1 MAKPIKDNP
10 VIRGKAAGQIRKMV
24 LCDAV
29 PSAKRI
35 EQNKKDIKAYMSA
48 IAD

>member
-1 MAKPIKDNP
+1 MARPIKGNP
-10 VIRGKAAGQIRKMV
+10 IIRGKAAGQIRKMV

-35 EQNKKDIKAYMSA
+35 EQNKKDIQVYLSA
-48 IAD
+48 RER